1 MSGGGFFATIFR
13 FMIFFV
19 NFAFVVLGGVT
30 FAYGLNL
37 HNVAAKSSEVA
48 EPDSTPISLM
58 VFGALV
64 FLVAFFGCCG
74 AFKESSCMLRTY
86 SVLVLIL
93 LALQLYLAYRVYEK
107 PEVIKN
113 AFETNLHKMVK
124 EYGHNNATTKLL
136 DEIQSGSLCCGAD
149 GPEDYTKEKIPL
161 PLSCCKEHE
170 SGNCSMDKAYSH
182 GCVSTLIETFN
193 DNLSILKH
201 VGIFVVAFQAL
212 AILISCCLANN
223 IRRAYDVV

>member
-1 MSGGGFFATIFR
+1 MSSGFFATIFR
-13 FMIFFV
+13 FLIFFV

-30 FAYGLNL
+30 FGYGLNL
-37 HNVAAKSSEVA
+37 HNVAVKSSEVA
-48 EPDSTPISLM
+48 EPDATPIALM
-58 VFGALV
+58 ILGGLV

-86 SVLVLIL
+86 SILVLIL
-93 LALQLYLAYRVYEK
+93 LVLQLYLAYRVYEK
-107 PEVIKN
+107 PDVLKN
-113 AFETNLHKMVK
+113 AFETNLHKMVND
-124 EYGHNNATTKLL
+124 YDHNNSSRKFL
-136 DEIQSGSLCCGAD
+136 DEVQSGSLCCGAD
-149 GPEDYTKEKIPL
+149 GPEDYTKAQISIPK
-161 PLSCCKEHE
+161 SCCKDPQP
-170 SGNCSMDKAYSH
+170 NCDINKAYSH
-182 GCVSTLIETFN
+182 GCVATLIETFN